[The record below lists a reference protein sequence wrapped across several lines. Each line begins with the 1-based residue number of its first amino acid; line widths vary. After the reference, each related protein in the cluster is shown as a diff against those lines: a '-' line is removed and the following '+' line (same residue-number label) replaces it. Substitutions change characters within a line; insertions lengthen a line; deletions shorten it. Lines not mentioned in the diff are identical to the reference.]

1 MRLCSSPRASNRAG
15 GRCGERICR
24 SAGHSYGESDGK
36 RAGGGA
42 HRADAGV
49 SPRPFVAEFG
59 ILPGRTYLGRLL
71 QL

>member
-15 GRCGERICR
+15 GRCGKRTDRRSRHCRGER
-24 SAGHSYGESDGK
+24 DGK
-36 RAGGGA
+36 CAGGGA

-49 SPRPFVAEFG
+49 SPRPFVAGFG